1 MVKSPLIN
9 SVLLLAALAVL
20 FYLNLFFGSTTL
32 SWEEVSSGTAHT
44 IFFDIR
50 LPKSITAILAGG
62 GLAVAGLLMQTLFR
76 NPLAG
81 PYVLGVS
88 SGAGLAV
95 AIAMMLFG
103 GVTDYLAGKSLI
115 SVAAVSGALLVMF
128 FVLYISRRSK
138 SNITVLLVGVMFS
151 QILGAAQGIIEY
163 ISNPAS
169 LKSFIVWGMGSVSNT
184 AMSDVKILMIV
195 VLLLLFLTLFLSKSL
210 NALLLNEAYAQN
222 LGINVNRLRIFIIV
236 IAACLT
242 GIITAFCGPI
252 AFVGL
257 SVPIASRLIFK
268 TSHQLHQII
277 YAFLLGAFTLLLCD
291 CICQWLSSNYLLP
304 INTITTLIGSPV
316 VIYLLF
322 KSRTIS

>member
-1 MVKSPLIN
+1 MTKSPAVNII
-9 SVLLLAALAVL
+9 LLLTGLVLL

-32 SWEEVSSGTAHT
+32 NWSDVQSGIAHT
-44 IFFDIR
+44 IFYDIR
-50 LPKSITAILAGG
+50 LPKSITAIIAGG

-103 GVTDYLAGKSLI
+103 GITDYLAGKSLI
-115 SVAAVSGALLVMF
+115 SAAAVSGSLLVMLL
-128 FVLYISRRSK
+128 VLFISKRSK

-163 ISNPAS
+163 VSNPAS

-184 AMSDVKILMIV
+184 TLTDVKLITVIV
-195 VLLLLFLTLFLSKSL
+195 MMLVTFTLFLSKSL

-222 LGINVNRLRIFIIV
+222 LGINVNRLRIFII
-236 IAACLT
+236 IITACLT

-268 TSHQLHQII
+268 TSHQLHQIV
-277 YAFLLGAFTLLLCD
+277 YSFLLGALTLLLCD
-291 CICQWLSSNYLLP
+291 CICQLLSSNYLLP

-322 KSRTIS
+322 KSKTLS

>member
-1 MVKSPLIN
+1 MTKSPAVNII
-9 SVLLLAALAVL
+9 LLLTGLVLL

-32 SWEEVSSGTAHT
+32 NSSDVQSGIAHT
-44 IFFDIR
+44 IFYDIR
-50 LPKSITAILAGG
+50 LPKSITAIIAGG

-103 GVTDYLAGKSLI
+103 GITDYLAGKSLI
-115 SVAAVSGALLVMF
+115 SAAAVSGSLLVMLL
-128 FVLYISRRSK
+128 VLFISKRSK

-163 ISNPAS
+163 VSNPAS

-184 AMSDVKILMIV
+184 TLTDVKLITVIV
-195 VLLLLFLTLFLSKSL
+195 MMLVTFTLFLSKSL

-222 LGINVNRLRIFIIV
+222 LGINVNRLRIFII
-236 IAACLT
+236 IITACLT
-242 GIITAFCGPI
+242 GIITAFCGPV

-268 TSHQLHQII
+268 TSHQLHQIV
-277 YAFLLGAFTLLLCD
+277 YSFLLGALTLLLCD
-291 CICQWLSSNYLLP
+291 CICQLLSSNYLLP

-322 KSRTIS
+322 KSKTLS

>member
-1 MVKSPLIN
+1 MTKSPAVNII
-9 SVLLLAALAVL
+9 LLLTGLVLL

-32 SWEEVSSGTAHT
+32 NSSDVQSGIAHT
-44 IFFDIR
+44 IFYDIR
-50 LPKSITAILAGG
+50 LPKSITAIIAGG

-103 GVTDYLAGKSLI
+103 GITDYLAGKSLI
-115 SVAAVSGALLVMF
+115 SAAAVSGSLLVMLL
-128 FVLYISRRSK
+128 VLFISKRSK

-163 ISNPAS
+163 VSNPAS

-184 AMSDVKILMIV
+184 TLTDVKLITVIV
-195 VLLLLFLTLFLSKSL
+195 MLLVTFTLFLSKSL

-222 LGINVNRLRIFIIV
+222 LGINVNRLRIFII
-236 IAACLT
+236 IITACLT
-242 GIITAFCGPI
+242 GIITAFCGPV

-268 TSHQLHQII
+268 TSHQLHQIV
-277 YAFLLGAFTLLLCD
+277 YSFLLGALTLLLCD
-291 CICQWLSSNYLLP
+291 CICQLLSSNYLLP

-322 KSRTIS
+322 KSKTLS